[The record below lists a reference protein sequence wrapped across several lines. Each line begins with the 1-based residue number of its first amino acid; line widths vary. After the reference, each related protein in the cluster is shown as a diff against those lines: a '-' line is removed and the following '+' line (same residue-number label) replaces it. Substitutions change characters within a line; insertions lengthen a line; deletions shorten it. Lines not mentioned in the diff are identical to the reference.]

1 MGFDND
7 VPGLLDHI
15 CEVEGDEGFIFGYQ
29 NLQGHAVACAVP
41 PSLIVRS
48 AISKGKA
55 SACVDVIC

>member
-29 NLQGHAVACAVP
+29 NLQGHAVACAAP
-41 PSLIVRS
+41 LH
-48 AISKGKA
+48 
-55 SACVDVIC
+55 